1 LPIGRF
7 LRSRGETSTNRAF
20 VSGQATAVSGITVRV
35 YLFRNA
41 GLPELT
47 T

>member
-7 LRSRGETSTNRAF
+7 LRRRGESSTNRAF
-20 VSGQATAVSGITVRV
+20 VSGQATAVGGITVGV